1 MTPNEVAMKFSSAS
15 GTCRNGR
22 CPYTSECRGTSDT
35 CKLKEVALMIRSL
48 VADLSMLQSR
58 YTLLESTL
66 NANLEYIR
74 DLEKI
79 NRYYTTLCSRFQE
92 GYRPKAKVVKKAQR
106 LRQKKK
112 PKEPELMDGDEQF
125 AYKDPN
131 KKLDLPV
138 VII

>member
-1 MTPNEVAMKFSSAS
+1 
-15 GTCRNGR
+15 
-22 CPYTSECRGTSDT
+22 
-35 CKLKEVALMIRSL
+35 MIRSL

-131 KKLDLPV
+131 KKPDLPV